1 MMRRVTP
8 ISILMIASAASAAPV
23 AHRASLMDGSISSAD
38 YPPAAI
44 AAHQVGTVV
53 AAYRI
58 APDGTVAKCDIAQA
72 SGSDALDTRSCEIIL
87 QRFRFNPARNAAGD
101 AIEEWRTQ
109 KISWK
114 LPVVA
119 DEYANASR
127 KGELLVYVAKDGS
140 VDTCEVLKPSED
152 NDWDMKM
159 CALVASS
166 QKFTPSRD
174 FNGRRQKSKHV
185 VPVWE

>member
-1 MMRRVTP
+1 MALRLAP
-8 ISILMIASAASAAPV
+8 ISILMIASVASAAPV

-44 AAHQVGTVV
+44 AAHEVGTVV

-72 SGSDALDTRSCEIIL
+72 SGSDALDARTCEIIL

-119 DEYANASR
+119 DGYANASR
-127 KGELLVYVAKDGS
+127 KGELLVYVTKDGS
-140 VDTCEVLKPSED
+140 VDTCEVLKPSGD
-152 NDWDMKM
+152 KAWDLKM
-159 CALVASS
+159 CRLVASS
-166 QKFTPSRD
+166 QKFKPTLD
-174 FNGRRQKSKHV
+174 FNGRPQKSKHL